1 MSLSYAMIFPIDVPT
16 GADSE
21 TVKRYKPS
29 KTKFRIFCTDN
40 QHKELPNIAPSLYL
54 MRCQKKTYPLSLTAF
69 SEYTSLSPFIFC
81 SLNISLVSFWISII
95 LSLNISQKVLSH
107 YIEFP
112 NFYTYLCVCVCVC
125 VCVHACLL
133 ATQSCPTLC
142 DPMGYSLPGSSVYG
156 ILQGNW

>member
-1 MSLSYAMIFPIDVPT
+1 MYFRFDFALLFKAKKFNASTFFSIIIPSWVSLLVMTSNVPESSSMLQSISAFSPMSLSYAMIFPIDVPT

-69 SEYTSLSPFIFC
+69 SKYTSLS
-81 SLNISLVSFWISII
+81 
-95 LSLNISQKVLSH
+95 
-107 YIEFP
+107 
-112 NFYTYLCVCVCVC
+112 
-125 VCVHACLL
+125 
-133 ATQSCPTLC
+133 
-142 DPMGYSLPGSSVYG
+142 LPLYFAV
-156 ILQGNW
+156 